1 MSCDLF
7 LSSHTHRT
15 IQERVS
21 HPKTNDE
28 NFSLCVGNDGSYF
41 CAKSP
46 PDFKPVWTYT
56 LIPLLQKIRTT
67 SEKVTIKVGI
77 DLDRT
82 IVRIDGTIYPSTI
95 RDTAMTRNGIP
106 LDFKSSDRFD
116 NVSIIFLVIFVSQF
130 FTFHKQFL
138 SQLLKIHI
146 WLFTLLPLL
155 EPSCY

>member
-7 LSSHTHRT
+7 YRHTHRT
-15 IQERVS
+15 IQEQDS
-21 HPKTNDE
+21 HLKTNNK

-46 PDFKPVWTYT
+46 SDYMPLYDMM
-56 LIPLLQKIRTT
+56 PLLQKIWNT
-67 SEKVTIKVGI
+67 SEKVTLKVGI

-130 FTFHKQFL
+130 FTFHKLFL